1 MSVVASLTCTPNRV
15 GIVVATL
22 EALPR
27 KSVGRDELVDLLSPR
42 ALQRGD
48 TEGGTTIAR
57 GVLDE
62 AQRLGLLELDDGKC
76 RLADDAPASG
86 PELLVW
92 LHERLVFPARALDVG
107 QESFPR
113 ALSWFLMQDPARP
126 IAGSGTDPS
135 ERPRARIANEFG
147 DDVGAFELT
156 MDARVQ
162 NFAYWARYLGY
173 CWFLELNGRTTFVPD
188 PGVAIDRSISRHLK
202 GGELLTI
209 EQLLSFLAENLPV
222 LEGGLARSEV
232 EGLLPVDRRPHL
244 DQDGLSRSTSM
255 ALNRLADS
263 GRLELRNESDSRS
276 VVLNLLGGGRPV
288 SHILIRDSK

>member
-1 MSVVASLTCTPNRV
+1 MSVVASLTCTPNRI

-22 EALPR
+22 GALPR
-27 KSVGRDELVDLLSPR
+27 KAVGRDELVELLSPR

-48 TEGGTTIAR
+48 AEGGTTIAR

-62 AQRLGLLELDDGKC
+62 AQRLGLVALDDGKY
-76 RLADDAPASG
+76 RLADDAPAPG
-86 PELLVW
+86 PELLAW
-92 LHERLVFPARALDVG
+92 LHERLVFPARAQEVG
-107 QESFPR
+107 QENFPR

-135 ERPRARIANEFG
+135 ERPRARIADEFG
-147 DDVGAFELT
+147 ADAGAFELS

-173 CWFLELNGRTTFVPD
+173 CWFLELNGKTTFVPD
-188 PGVAIDRSISRHLK
+188 PGSAIDRSITRHLK

-209 EQLLSFLAENLPV
+209 EQLLSFLAEHLPV
-222 LEGGLARSEV
+222 LEGGRARSEV
-232 EGLLPVDRRPHL
+232 ESLLPVDRRPRI
-244 DQDGLSRSTSM
+244 DQDGLSRSTSL
-255 ALNRLADS
+255 ALNGLAES

-276 VVLNLLGGGRPV
+276 ILLNLLGGARPV
-288 SHILIRDSK
+288 SHVLVRDAK